1 MTAENLLDF
10 VLNEKQSIFNEIKEK
25 ISPEI
30 NIINSIKESFD
41 EVNNSILLFNLLKF
55 NAKINNEDL
64 NIARKFAEKYISNI
78 DNTHISV
85 FNEYAISS
93 GRLDLFIKNAS
104 FQLIIENNI
113 NADDQELQLERYYEE
128 LSNIQKIHS

>member
-10 VLNEKQSIFNEIKEK
+10 VLNEKQSIFDEIKEK

-30 NIINSIKESFD
+30 NLINSIKESFD

-64 NIARKFAEKYISNI
+64 NIARKFAEKYIS
-78 DNTHISV
+78 
-85 FNEYAISS
+85 
-93 GRLDLFIKNAS
+93 K
-104 FQLIIENNI
+104 
-113 NADDQELQLERYYEE
+113 
-128 LSNIQKIHS
+128 

>member
-55 NAKINNEDL
+55 NAKINNKDL
-64 NIARKFAEKYISNI
+64 NIVRKFAEKYITNI
-78 DNTHISV
+78 DNSQISV

-104 FQLIIENNI
+104 FQLIIENKI